1 MPAPLA
7 FPLGLIPRRL
17 HNALL
22 VQTLNHLF
30 APELA
35 EGELD
40 FLQDRVMRIE
50 VTDARLVYHITL
62 RQNRLRVAPAGQADD
77 LSISGCVYD
86 FLLLAT
92 RREDA
97 DTLFFNRR
105 LKLGGNTEL
114 GLYVKNFLDALEL
127 EERLG
132 SLLKLMNL
140 STDLIRRIDIAGKQN
155 EPGRPDVAK
164 ERPFPVC
171 QRCTGTPKY
180 RRDRAVCYTRFPN
193 SGTAARAPRNA

>member
-1 MPAPLA
+1 MPFPLA
-7 FPLGLIPRRL
+7 FPLGLIPGRL
-17 HNALL
+17 HSTLL
-22 VQTLNHLF
+22 VQILNRLF

-50 VTDARLVYHITL
+50 VTDARLTYHITL
-62 RQNRLRVAPAGQADD
+62 RQNRLRVATGRQADD
-77 LSISGCVYD
+77 LSISGSVYD

-127 EERLG
+127 EERFG
-132 SLLKLMNL
+132 PFLKLMNF
-140 STDLIRRIDIAGKQN
+140 STDLIRRFA
-155 EPGRPDVAK
+155 
-164 ERPFPVC
+164 
-171 QRCTGTPKY
+171 
-180 RRDRAVCYTRFPN
+180 
-193 SGTAARAPRNA
+193 

>member
-7 FPLGLIPRRL
+7 FPLALIPRRV
-17 HNALL
+17 HNTLL
-22 VQTLNHLF
+22 VQILNRLF
-30 APELA
+30 AAELA

-50 VTDARLVYHITL
+50 VTDARLIFHITL
-62 RQNRLRVAPAGQADD
+62 RQNRLSVVPDRRADD

-105 LKLGGNTEL
+105 LKLGGDTEL

-127 EERLG
+127 EDRLG
-132 SLLKLMNL
+132 PLLKLMNL
-140 STDLIRRIDIAGKQN
+140 STDLIRR
-155 EPGRPDVAK
+155 
-164 ERPFPVC
+164 F
-171 QRCTGTPKY
+171 
-180 RRDRAVCYTRFPN
+180 
-193 SGTAARAPRNA
+193 S

>member
-7 FPLGLIPRRL
+7 FPLALIPRRV
-17 HNALL
+17 HNTLL
-22 VQTLNHLF
+22 VQILNRLF
-30 APELA
+30 AAELA

-40 FLQDRVMRIE
+40 FLQDRVMRVE
-50 VTDARLVYHITL
+50 VTDARLIFHITL
-62 RQNRLRVAPAGQADD
+62 RQNRLSVVADRRADD

-105 LKLGGNTEL
+105 LKLGGDTEL

-127 EERLG
+127 EDRLG
-132 SLLKLMNL
+132 PLLKLMNL
-140 STDLIRRIDIAGKQN
+140 STDLIRR
-155 EPGRPDVAK
+155 
-164 ERPFPVC
+164 F
-171 QRCTGTPKY
+171 
-180 RRDRAVCYTRFPN
+180 
-193 SGTAARAPRNA
+193 S